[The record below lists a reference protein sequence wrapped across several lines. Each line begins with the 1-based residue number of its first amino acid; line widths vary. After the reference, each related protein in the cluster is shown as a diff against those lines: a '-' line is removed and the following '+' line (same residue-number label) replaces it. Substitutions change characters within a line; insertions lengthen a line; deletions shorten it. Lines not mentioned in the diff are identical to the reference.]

1 MKNIK
6 LLLLTIVAVA
16 LLLGA
21 VGLRGSVL
29 AADPQAAAA
38 QDQPGSTSSQ
48 PAQPGMMGGK
58 GMMGSKGMMGGGMM
72 TGPQMMGGCAGMA
85 MMNTDPKTRGQMMQ
99 IKGRMMKEMGDLMSS
114 AAKNSRKAS
123 NKQFQRL

>member
-1 MKNIK
+1 MRNLK
-6 LLLLTIVAVA
+6 LLLLTIAAVA
-16 LLLGA
+16 FLLGA
-21 VGLRGSVL
+21 AGLRGSVL

-48 PAQPGMMGGK
+48 PAQPGMMSGK
-58 GMMGSKGMMGGGMM
+58 GMMEPKGMTGGGMM

-99 IKGRMMKEMGDLMSS
+99 IKGRMMKEMGDLMV
-114 AAKNSRKAS
+114 KRGKELEEG
-123 NKQFQRL
+123 K

>member
-1 MKNIK
+1 
-6 LLLLTIVAVA
+6 
-16 LLLGA
+16 
-21 VGLRGSVL
+21 
-29 AADPQAAAA
+29 
-38 QDQPGSTSSQ
+38 
-48 PAQPGMMGGK
+48 
-58 GMMGSKGMMGGGMM
+58 MMGSKGMMGGGMM

-123 NKQFQRL
+123 NKHFRDSNCH